1 MNETFPFF
9 REIENDCSIGH
20 IVNDYLKTE
29 EMPLK
34 IPERTLFHYTSL
46 DVMNEMCK
54 ENGDFLA
61 THFMSLNDTH
71 EFFLG
76 VQLALRELESC
87 PSLPE
92 DILNDLPQFQT
103 DARKRIVSLLNSG
116 DISPWIVSF
125 SKEPDSL
132 SQWVSYTD
140 RIQGGVA
147 IGFDSSIIQKAIR
160 EEEDGPLFSTSK
172 LSFHMT
178 RCRYT
183 NDNNA
188 KDWLKTVFNNV
199 TTSVPF
205 KSASLNERKQRI
217 LATIVI
223 CAAAIKNKSFSP
235 ERESRLVVLCSQE
248 ELRKRYKFVG
258 GKPRIETRLFGNK
271 YKMAQAISSVV
282 ISPQGNRAK
291 MISTVN
297 LLRQKLGRDIPI
309 WLSMSSYNGQ

>member
-1 MNETFPFF
+1 MNETLHFL
-9 REIENDCSIGH
+9 REIKNDCPIGH
-20 IVNDYLKTE
+20 IVNDCLKTD
-29 EMPLK
+29 EMPQK

-61 THFMSLNDTH
+61 THFMFLNDTH

-87 PSLPE
+87 SSLPK
-92 DILNDLPQFQT
+92 DLVKDLPQFQT
-103 DARKRIVSLLNSG
+103 DARNHIIRLLNSG
-116 DISPWIVSF
+116 NISPWIVSF

-140 RIQGGVA
+140 RIKGGVA
-147 IGFDSSIIQKAIR
+147 IGFDSYAIQKAIR
-160 EEEDGPLFSTSK
+160 EEEKAPLFPSVK
-172 LSFHMT
+172 LSFHMM

-188 KDWLKTVFNNV
+188 KDWLKTVFSNV
-199 TTSVPF
+199 TTSGPF
-205 KSASLNERKQRI
+205 QAASLNERKQRI
-217 LATIVI
+217 LAAIII

-235 ERESRLVVLCSQE
+235 EMESRLVVLCSQE
-248 ELRKRYKFVG
+248 ALRDRYKFVG

-271 YKMAQAISSVV
+271 YKLAQAISSVV
-282 ISPQGNRAK
+282 ISPHGNRAK
-291 MISTVN
+291 LISTVN
-297 LLRQKLGRDIPI
+297 LLRLKLGRNIPI